1 MTIFHD
7 GLEAIAVAIAYS
19 SIAYVALTLWRV
31 LDLYGRQQVRC
42 QNRPPITI
50 LKPVCSRERSLYQNL
65 RSFCEQDYPA
75 YQVIFGVR
83 DPGDPAI
90 AVIEQLIRDLPHRDL
105 RLVVDARIVGAN
117 YKMSNLANMLATA
130 DHDIL
135 VVADSDVRVG
145 GDYLT
150 AIAAPFEDPSV
161 GAVTCLYAGVPVENS
176 SSILASMFINEWF
189 FPTVHVGLLFE
200 KLRFCFGATMAI
212 RRKALEAI
220 GGFEALASYLADD
233 YMLGKLTSDHGYKIK
248 LSPYIVDIVVD
259 ELTFKTMFLHELRWA
274 RTMRAVRPASFA
286 CTFLTDA
293 VPVSIIV
300 AMAFD
305 LDAGGVLLIGLAL
318 ALRIG
323 LHYAVRAPLHV
334 AAPARPWLVPVRDL
348 LSFAVRIASFL
359 GRSVSWRGQKFRV
372 RSDGQMLVAK

>member
-1 MTIFHD
+1 MIFHD
-7 GLEAIAVAIAYS
+7 GLEAIAVAVAYS

-31 LDLYGRQQVRC
+31 LDLYGREQVRC

-50 LKPVCSRERSLYQNL
+50 LKPVCLPERSLYQNL

-75 YQVIFGVR
+75 YQVVFGVR
-83 DPGDPAI
+83 DPNDPAI
-90 AVIEQLIRDLPHRDL
+90 AVIEGLISDLPHHDL
-105 RLVVDARIVGAN
+105 RLVVDPRIVGAN
-117 YKMSNLANMLATA
+117 YKMSNLVNMLAA
-130 DHDIL
+130 AEHEIL

-145 GDYLT
+145 ADYLT
-150 AIAAPFEDPSV
+150 AVAAPFEDPKV
-161 GAVTCLYAGVPVENS
+161 GAVTCLYAGVPIERNS

-189 FPTVHVGLLFE
+189 FPTVHVGRLFE

-212 RRKALEAI
+212 RRDALAAI

-233 YMLGKLTSDHGYKIK
+233 YMLGKLASDHGYKVK

-259 ELTFKTMFLHELRWA
+259 EPTFKKMLLHELRWA
-274 RTMRAVRPASFA
+274 RTMRSVRPAGFA

-305 LDAGGVLLIGLAL
+305 LDAVGALLIAFAL

-323 LHYAVRAPLHV
+323 LHYAVRAPLRV
-334 AAPARPWLVPVRDL
+334 AAPAKPWLVPLRDL

-359 GRSVSWRGQKFRV
+359 GRSVSWRGGRFRV
-372 RSDGQMLVAK
+372 RSDGQMLVVE